1 MNLRAYGRTNLLDR
15 IDRNPHLRAPRL
27 VDSAST
33 MKLSASLHDRVLV
46 AAEAVR
52 QHLGATGAQVAIVLG
67 SGLTAASASLTDVR
81 SIDYAQLPCF
91 PETTVAG
98 HPGRLLFGRMADKS
112 ALVLCG
118 RVHAYEGYAPAEIGF
133 GVRVAAALGVGTVVV
148 TNVAGGIEPSLA
160 VGEIVCI
167 RDHLNLTGLS
177 PLAGANDERLG
188 PRFVDM
194 TDTYTPALRVLA
206 AQVAQALG
214 GKPLREG
221 VYAGMCGPSYETP
234 AEVRMLRTL
243 GADLVGMS
251 TVHEVIAARHA
262 GLKVLGLSLVA
273 NPAAGILSTPL
284 RHEDV
289 TSAAA
294 GGAARM
300 GELLQG
306 VVAKL

>member
-1 MNLRAYGRTNLLDR
+1 
-15 IDRNPHLRAPRL
+15 
-27 VDSAST
+27 

-46 AAEAVR
+46 AADAVR
-52 QHLGATGAQVAIVLG
+52 QHLGVTSAQVAIVLG

-98 HPGRLLFGRMADKS
+98 HPGRLLLGRMAGKN

-133 GVRVAAALGVGTVVV
+133 GVRVAAALGVGTIVV

-273 NPAAGILSTPL
+273 NPAAGVLSTPL

>member
-1 MNLRAYGRTNLLDR
+1 
-15 IDRNPHLRAPRL
+15 
-27 VDSAST
+27 

-46 AAEAVR
+46 AADAVR
-52 QHLGATGAQVAIVLG
+52 QHLGVTSAQVAIVLG

-81 SIDYAQLPCF
+81 SIAYAQLPCF

-98 HPGRLLFGRMADKS
+98 HPGRLLLGRMAGKS

-118 RVHAYEGYAPAEIGF
+118 RVHAYEGYAPTEIGF
-133 GVRVAAALGVGTVVV
+133 GVRVAAALGAGTVVV
-148 TNVAGGIEPSLA
+148 TNVAGGIEPGLA

-206 AQVAQALG
+206 AQVAQTLG

-234 AEVRMLRTL
+234 AEVRMLRAL

-262 GLKVLGLSLVA
+262 GLRVLGLSLVA
-273 NPAAGILSTPL
+273 NPAAGVLGTPL

-306 VVAKL
+306 VVARL